1 MLKRL
6 LVKMQSERGQGLAE
20 YALLLGIVAVAAITA
35 LASLSDGIEV
45 VGNTIATVLE
55 NLAGDINRD

>member
-1 MLKRL
+1 
-6 LVKMQSERGQGLAE
+6 MQSERGQGLAE